1 MTVAVPTAAGVKLVD
16 GPDVVDSDPVVVD
29 QVTIGETRLPNEST
43 PLAVSVCD
51 APSAML
57 ALGGASVSGASAPA
71 VTVSDCAPDWR
82 PSADA
87 VSVGE
92 PAVVSR

>member
-16 GPDVVDSDPVVVD
+16 GPDVVDSEPVVVD
-29 QVTIGETRLPNEST
+29 QVTVGETRLPNEST

-51 APSAML
+51 TPSAML
-57 ALGGASVSGASAPA
+57 ALAGESVSEASAPA
-71 VTVSDCAPDWR
+71 DTVSDCVPVWR

-87 VSVGE
+87 LSVGE